1 MPTPQSMNSELSTN
15 GFGNLQINSL
25 PFSPM
30 WDDPEMLFIQ
40 LLEDAVLQIKQ
51 PVTLSGVA
59 SSTMH

>member
-1 MPTPQSMNSELSTN
+1 
-15 GFGNLQINSL
+15 
-25 PFSPM
+25 M